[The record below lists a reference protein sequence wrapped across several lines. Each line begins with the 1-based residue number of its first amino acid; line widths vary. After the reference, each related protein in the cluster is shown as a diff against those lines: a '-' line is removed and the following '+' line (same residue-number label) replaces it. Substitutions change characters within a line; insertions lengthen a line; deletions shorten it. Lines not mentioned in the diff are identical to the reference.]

1 VVQIKSTRV
10 QSDFTAVY
18 LETTTGTRAMN
29 STLTLRFPSNRGDTA
44 GPGGGILKHF
54 AAVLL
59 AEALLGFLANSIQ
72 SGLAQPSPANSP
84 ASITIP
90 AGTKVEL
97 VVTRPEWAQ
106 SAKDGDTVYAQTSF
120 PVVAGGKMAIPA
132 GTYVEGT
139 IEIVTKPTR
148 KSQRAE
154 IDVLFTKIVF
164 ANGYIVELS
173 GGTSA
178 TQAQPALGDPG
189 ETLIAIT
196 IQVST
201 ANDLL
206 LDNGAEVEMT
216 LGAPLEL
223 DAKKIA
229 QSIPLSRVPAP
240 GQLQSATLCRNIPGS
255 PGSPGTPD
263 TVIPG
268 SPGTPDT
275 VIPGGPNMPDTV
287 IPGTPATPDT
297 VIPGSPGT
305 SGTPDYICPARPLV
319 ISCAPVVTN
328 QPTKNSQPVA
338 AR

>member
-1 VVQIKSTRV
+1 
-10 QSDFTAVY
+10 
-18 LETTTGTRAMN
+18 
-29 STLTLRFPSNRGDTA
+29 
-44 GPGGGILKHF
+44 
-54 AAVLL
+54 
-59 AEALLGFLANSIQ
+59 
-72 SGLAQPSPANSP
+72 
-84 ASITIP
+84 
-90 AGTKVEL
+90 L

-120 PVVAGGKMAIPA
+120 PVVAGGSMAIPA

-139 IEIVTKPTR
+139 IESVTRPTR
-148 KSQRAE
+148 KLERAE
-154 IDVLFTKIVF
+154 IQVLFTKIIF
-164 ANGYIVELS
+164 ANGYTVELP
-173 GGTSA
+173 GGASA
-178 TQAQPALGDPG
+178 TQPAPAAGETQAAQG

-223 DAKKIA
+223 DAKQVA

-255 PGSPGTPD
+255 PGSLGTPD

-268 SPGTPDT
+268 SPGTPDIT
-275 VIPGGPNMPDTV
+275 ISQGPDLPDIT

-297 VIPGSPGT
+297 VIPGIP
-305 SGTPDYICPARPLV
+305 GTPDDPGYTCPAKPLV
-319 ISCAPVVTN
+319 ISCAPVVQN
-328 QPTKNSQPVA
+328 QPVQNSEPVA

>member
-1 VVQIKSTRV
+1 MKR
-10 QSDFTAVY
+10 
-18 LETTTGTRAMN
+18 
-29 STLTLRFPSNRGDTA
+29 
-44 GPGGGILKHF
+44 F

-59 AEALLGFLANSIQ
+59 SVFFLGFTASASAIQ
-72 SGLAQPSPANSP
+72 NPSTLTLPSPASP
-84 ASITIP
+84 HASVILP

-106 SAKDGDTVYAQTSF
+106 SAKDGDTAYAQTSF
-120 PVVAGGKMAIPA
+120 PVVAGGSMAIPA

-139 IEIVTKPTR
+139 IEGVTRPTR
-148 KSQRAE
+148 KLERAE
-154 IDVLFTKIVF
+154 IQVLFTKIIF
-164 ANGYIVELS
+164 ANGYTVVLP
-173 GGTSA
+173 GGANAVPPPPS
-178 TQAQPALGDPG
+178 PAPG

-196 IQVST
+196 IQVTT

-223 DAKKIA
+223 DAKQIA

-240 GQLQSATLCRNIPGS
+240 GQLQSATLCRDI
-255 PGSPGTPD
+255 PGSPGTPGTSD

-268 SPGTPDT
+268 SPGTPDIT
-275 VIPGGPNMPDTV
+275 ISQGPDLPAIT

-305 SGTPDYICPARPLV
+305 SGTPDYICPAKPLV

-328 QPTKNSQPVA
+328 QPTQNSQPVA